1 MMEAAVRRLIA
12 RFALRPETGQV
23 FDFTQPVGEQALVPP
38 DSVAWRV
45 FKNPVALFVG
55 GVTAVLLE
63 LAEPRV
69 RTGVWEH
76 TTFRTDPLTRMERT
90 GMAAMVTVYA
100 ARSVAERM
108 IADVVRLHERV
119 RGVTPDGVPYHANDP
134 ELLTWVQATA
144 SFGFLEAYCRFVRP
158 LDRRS
163 RDQYY
168 AEGREAAKLYGAL
181 DAPTSVAELEALFE
195 AMRPK
200 LERSPIVF
208 EFLDILGRTPI
219 FPRPLRGLQSLLIRA
234 AVEITPDWAR
244 EILGLEAS
252 YGLRAGEERRV
263 AALGRLADRVILPSS
278 PPAQACRRVGVSTRR
293 LR

>member
-1 MMEAAVRRLIA
+1 MRRLIA

-208 EFLDILGRTPI
+208 EFLDILGRTPF

>member
-1 MMEAAVRRLIA
+1 MRRLIA